1 MLADQALRLAGNS
14 LRHTAVF
21 ATGNNV
27 TFKGDMVLALA
38 QRLAK
43 YELRRMISPKRELS
57 SRVCV
62 QFYWRVV

>member
-14 LRHTAVF
+14 HTAVF

-62 QFYWRVV
+62 QFY